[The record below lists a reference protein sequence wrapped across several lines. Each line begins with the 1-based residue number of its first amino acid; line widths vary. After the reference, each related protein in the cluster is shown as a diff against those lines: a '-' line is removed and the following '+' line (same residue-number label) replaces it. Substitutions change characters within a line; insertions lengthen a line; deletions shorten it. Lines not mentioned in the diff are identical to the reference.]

1 MTFIFPIKTCQL
13 IWWREWTASFYQ
25 SIFNY
30 CSIFSITSGEVGIS
44 FSLDVIK
51 IQRWNGTKNSSRIS
65 TNNVYIYT
73 PHYMGGLY
81 KMLLFRSWMLFRQ
94 IYSSY
99 SNEWLCVTSS
109 HALFHSFFACYLIF
123 FTLSLSFSA
132 FPSERWKD
140 IVELC
145 ATVIV
150 LSIYYYIS
158 RRNIHIV
165 ANFVIKNS
173 WSPPIWIHS
182 WTFRWRLKPH
192 PFI

>member
-123 FTLSLSFSA
+123 FTLSLSLFLHSHL
-132 FPSERWKD
+132 KD
-140 IVELC
+140 GKILLNY
-145 ATVIV
+145 AQ
-150 LSIYYYIS
+150 LSLYFLYTIIS
-158 RRNIHIV
+158 HGEI
-165 ANFVIKNS
+165 FTS
-173 WSPPIWIHS
+173 WQ
-182 WTFRWRLKPH
+182 TL
-192 PFI
+192 